1 MSVNLTRD
9 ARRLKISESSV
20 FLSIRFL
27 DNSEKIEN
35 NAIVDVNWAFQD
47 EEFALSV
54 IAIVKS
60 VLK

>member
-9 ARRLKISESSV
+9 ARRLKIAESSV

-27 DNSEKIEN
+27 DNSEKLEN

-47 EEFALSV
+47 EEFASSV